1 MGQEMMMIYHFPFHQ
16 QPENPRESVPSRHDE
31 RGRKKSNKFSNR
43 KISLAV
49 EGGSEQ
55 KKNLKKNFCAFAK
68 CHKQIFD

>member
-16 QPENPRESVPSRHDE
+16 QPKNPRESVPSRHDE

-55 KKNLKKNFCAFAK
+55 KKKLEEKFLRFRKVSQTDF
-68 CHKQIFD
+68 